1 MVCLFVCSVCLTV
14 QRNLERSVE
23 GSSVLRRDLRH
34 MNIWKEVS
42 QP

>member
-23 GSSVLRRDLRH
+23 GSSVLRRGCKAYEHL
-34 MNIWKEVS
+34 EGGL
-42 QP
+42 